1 MAIYAPQ
8 TAQAR
13 FRRARVRRFLV
24 VTALIVAAAV
34 FGPQAFAS
42 NGEGDPAA
50 LSTYTVGSGETLW
63 SIASSMTPVGDDV
76 RETMAQIQRLNA
88 MTGSQVMT
96 GDQLV
101 VPTQQG

>member
-13 FRRARVRRFLV
+13 FRRARLRRFV
-24 VTALIVAAAV
+24 VVAALMAAAAV

-42 NGEGDPAA
+42 SGEGDPAA
-50 LSTYTVGSGETLW
+50 LATYTVASGETLW
-63 SIASSMTPVGDDV
+63 SIASSLTPAGDDV

-88 MTGSQVMT
+88 MSGSQLEA

-101 VPTQQG
+101 VPTTER